1 MQVNTKTK
9 AIKQEKEFDYDEEL
23 FEKLRHKRSELA
35 SELGVPAYIIFS
47 DKTLK
52 HLADDMPTNKEEML
66 EVNGV
71 GAKKFA
77 QFGETFLEVIN
88 D

>member
-1 MQVNTKTK
+1 MQVNTKEK
-9 AIKQEKEFDYDEEL
+9 AIKQKESFEYDAAL
-23 FEKLRHKRSELA
+23 FEKLRQKRSELA

-71 GAKKFA
+71 GEKKFA
-77 QFGETFLEVIN
+77 QFGEAFLEVIN
-88 D
+88 E

>member
-1 MQVNTKTK
+1 M
-9 AIKQEKEFDYDEEL
+9 
-23 FEKLRHKRSELA
+23 A

-52 HLADDMPTNKEEML
+52 HLANDKPFDKASML

-71 GAKKFA
+71 GEKKFE
-77 QFGETFLEVIN
+77 QFGEEFLSLIN
-88 D
+88 SSSL